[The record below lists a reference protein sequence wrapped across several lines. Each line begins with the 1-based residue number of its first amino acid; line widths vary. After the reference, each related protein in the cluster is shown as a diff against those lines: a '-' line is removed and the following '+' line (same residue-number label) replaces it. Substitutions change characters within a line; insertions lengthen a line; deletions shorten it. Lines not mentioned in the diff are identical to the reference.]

1 MKQDVRD
8 LLNLQINKE
17 LFSSYLY
24 LSIANFFEEKGLS
37 GFANWY
43 NVQALEEKDH
53 AMLFVQYMHNN
64 DAKIVYEALEKPQ
77 ETWENV
83 LAALKEG
90 LVHEVYIT
98 DSINKIYSVA
108 LDNKDFRTTQ
118 FLDWFIKEQGEE
130 EMNARDLILKTEI
143 VGENGKSLYIL
154 DQELAKRVYAAPSLV
169 L

>member
-8 LLNLQINKE
+8 LLNQQINKE